1 MKTPIPP
8 HTGALLS
15 EDEALATLL
24 DRARPVDQAEDVDT
38 ADGLGRVLAGDV
50 RAHIDVPPAD
60 NSAMDGY
67 AITSRDIP
75 AEGAT
80 LPVTQ
85 RITAGGAG
93 TPLTPGTAAR
103 IFTGAPIPPGADSVV
118 AQEETRRDGDTVHL
132 PGPVTPGSHIRRA
145 GEDIAAGTT
154 VLGAGQ
160 RLRPQALGL
169 AASTGAARLAVR
181 RRVRVAM
188 LCTGDELVAPGEAL
202 GPGQIYNSNRYTLK
216 GLVESLGCEAHDLGV
231 VPDRP
236 QATRDALSEAAVG
249 CDLVLSSGGV
259 SVGEEDHVRAAVQE
273 LGELELWRLALKPGK
288 PLAYGRIGATHFIGL
303 PGNPVSLFVT
313 FCVIA
318 RPFILRLQGRD
329 DLAPAALPAR
339 AGFERTNP
347 IERREYLR
355 ARLTRDDQ
363 NRSMAVAHP
372 RQGSGVLSSTAWAD
386 CLAVVPAH
394 CTVRHGQTVDVL
406 PFSDLLW

>member
-8 HTGALLS
+8 HAGALLS

-24 DRARPVDQAEDVDT
+24 DIASPVDQTEDVDT

-50 RAHIDVPPAD
+50 RAQIDVPPAD

-67 AITSRDIP
+67 AIASRDIP
-75 AEGAT
+75 ADGAT
-80 LPVTQ
+80 LPVSQ
-85 RITAGGAG
+85 RITAGETG
-93 TPLTPGTAAR
+93 TRLTPGTAAR
-103 IFTGAPIPPGADSVV
+103 IFTGAPIPPGADSVI
-118 AQEETRRDGDTVHL
+118 AQEEARRDGDTVHL
-132 PGPVTPGSHIRRA
+132 SGPVTPGRHIRRA

-169 AASTGAARLAVR
+169 AASTGAAQLAVR

-236 QATRDALSEAAVG
+236 AATRDALSEAAVD

-318 RPFILRLQGRD
+318 RPFILRLQGRG
-329 DLAPAALPAR
+329 DLAPTALPAL

-355 ARLTRDDQ
+355 ARLTRDDH
-363 NRSMAVAHP
+363 NRSLAVAHP
-372 RQGSGVLSSTAWAD
+372 RQGSGVLSSTEWAD

-394 CTVRHGQTVDVL
+394 HTVRHGQTVDVL
-406 PFSDLLW
+406 PFSGLLW